1 VCFTLDLNASPSVSA
16 GHEGLGDSSAGE
28 RCANKTK
35 QIKSNRIKSNQ
46 IKSNQIESNQIKSNQ
61 IESNQIKSNQIKSN
75 RIESKQKQ
83 YNTIQNKTK
92 QNKRRMHAQCIT
104 LALQRALERARALL
118 DAVHQLLHVPVP
130 RVNFAKGQLC
140 QGSSCSCACDAQG
153 WLIKEKGFVVFEL
166 MISRTCCAAAPLWV

>member
-1 VCFTLDLNASPSVSA
+1 VTALQASVVQ
-16 GHEGLGDSSAGE
+16 
-28 RCANKTK
+28 TK
-35 QIKSNRIKSNQ
+35 QN
-46 IKSNQIESNQIKSNQ
+46 KSNQ

-75 RIESKQKQ
+75 RIESKQKIQYKTKQNNTIQ
-83 YNTIQNKTK
+83 YNTKQNKTK
-92 QNKRRMHAQCIT
+92 QNKRPIHAQCIT

-153 WLIKEKGFVVFEL
+153 
-166 MISRTCCAAAPLWV
+166 